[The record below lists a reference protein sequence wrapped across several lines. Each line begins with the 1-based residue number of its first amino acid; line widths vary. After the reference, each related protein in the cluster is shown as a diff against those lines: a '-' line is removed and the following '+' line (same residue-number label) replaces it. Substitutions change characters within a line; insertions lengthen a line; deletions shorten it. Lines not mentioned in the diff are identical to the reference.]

1 MGQSRKGQY
10 LKGVFYFLTEVNE
23 SGKGGN
29 YFCPIKQSIKTKQL
43 KMKAAVYD
51 QYGAPEV
58 LQVKEAEKPMP
69 KDNEILIKIKAT
81 AVNSGDVR
89 LRKADPFAVRFI
101 FGLMKPRIKILGTV
115 FSGEVESVGKDVKL
129 FKVGDS
135 VFGHTDMS
143 FGAYAEYICI
153 PENGSVAIKPA
164 NVSHKEAAVIP
175 FGGVTALHF
184 IKKAAIKPGQKV
196 LVVGASGAVGSA
208 AVQLAKS
215 FGANVTGV
223 SSTANMDLVKSIG
236 ADHFIDYTKEDF
248 TQNGETYDVIF
259 DTVKTIDVGKG
270 IKSLHKNGIMILSAA
285 GMSEMI
291 QGLWISKTSS
301 VKVMTGVISHT
312 ASDILFLKNL
322 ITTDQYK
329 PVIDRTYALDQIA
342 EAHAYVEK
350 GHKKGN
356 VAIEI

>member
-1 MGQSRKGQY
+1 
-10 LKGVFYFLTEVNE
+10 
-23 SGKGGN
+23 
-29 YFCPIKQSIKTKQL
+29 
-43 KMKAAVYD
+43 MKAIVYE

-58 LQVKEAEKPMP
+58 LQLKEVEKPIL
-69 KDNEILIKIKAT
+69 KNNEILLRIKAT

-101 FGLMKPRIKILGTV
+101 FGFIKPKINILGSV
-115 FSGEVESVGKDVKL
+115 FSGEVESVGKEVQK
-129 FKVGDS
+129 FKVGDQ

-143 FGAYAEYICI
+143 FGSYAEYKCL
-153 PENGSVAIKPA
+153 PENASIALKPA
-164 NVSHKEAAVIP
+164 NISHNEAAVIP

-184 IKKAAIKPGQKV
+184 MKKAIIKPGQKV

-223 SSTANMDLVKSIG
+223 CSTVNIDLVKSLG
-236 ADHFIDYTKEDF
+236 ADRVIDYTKEDF

-259 DTVKTIDVGKG
+259 DTVKTISVSRS
-270 IKSLHKNGIMILSAA
+270 IKSLNKNGIMILSAA
-285 GMSEMI
+285 GMQEML
-291 QGLWISKTSS
+291 QGIWVSMTSS
-301 VKVMTGVISHT
+301 KKVMTGVISHT
-312 ASDILFLKNL
+312 AADIIFLKGL
-322 ITTDQYK
+322 IEAHKLK
-329 PVIDRTYALDQIA
+329 PVIDRTYSLEQIA

-356 VAIEI
+356 ISINI